1 MASPGKSSSS
11 KKSTPESSSK
21 KTTKK
26 SSKKAK
32 LNFIDVFAGA
42 GGLSCGMEQAGMNC
56 ILGVDHDK
64 HAMDTFALNHKN
76 AETYCGD
83 IRKLTKRK
91 LEDLI
96 GDTPVHA
103 VVGGPPCQGFSTVG
117 LGNPKDDRNA
127 LFLEFV
133 RLVRLTRPY
142 FVVMENVTGL
152 VAKKNEDTLKS
163 IFKKFHS
170 LGYNLNVKVMS
181 AHNYGVPEKRRR
193 TIIIGTRINDEP
205 IYPKHTHGD
214 KEEKTPKPT
223 VTVGDV
229 IFDLADKKGVI
240 HNHDEQAAAVKN
252 KMDAKRL
259 AKVPEGKGIR
269 YERDELA
276 YLPKSLHLG
285 VDWQALPENRFR
297 QSKYQ
302 RLDRK
307 TAGPT
312 IMTHRHSYFHPVEN
326 RYLTAREAAKIQS
339 FPNDFIF
346 SGPLSAQW
354 RQIGNAVPPLLG
366 KAIGRALVDLF
377 KKAKVED
384 LDFKK
389 RKRPNDHAIKYE
401 RGKAFVY
408 KRQKEVS
415 A

>member
-1 MASPGKSSSS
+1 MARPGKTPSS
-11 KKSTPESSSK
+11 KTTNRKSTASAK
-21 KTTKK
+21 KQ
-26 SSKKAK
+26 K

-42 GGLSCGMEQAGMNC
+42 GGLSCGLEQAGMNC
-56 ILGVDHDK
+56 ILGVDYDK

-76 AETYCGD
+76 ADTYCGD

-91 LEDLI
+91 LDEII

-117 LGNPKDDRNA
+117 IGNPEDERNG

-152 VAKKNEDTLKS
+152 VAKKNEDTLKA

-205 IYPKHTHGD
+205 TYPELTHGD
-214 KEEKTPKPT
+214 KEENTKNKT

-229 IFDLADKKGVI
+229 IYDLADKKGVI
-240 HNHDEQAAAVKN
+240 HNHDEEAAAVKN
-252 KMDAKRL
+252 KLDAKRI
-259 AKVPEGKGIR
+259 AKVPEGRGIR

-276 YLPKSLHLG
+276 FLPKSLRLG
-285 VDWQALPENRFR
+285 IDWQALPENRFR

-302 RLDRK
+302 RLDR
-307 TAGPT
+307 ALPGPT
-312 IMTHRHSYFHPVEN
+312 IMTHRHSYFHPQEN

-339 FPNDFIF
+339 FPNDFVF

-366 KAIGRALVDLF
+366 KAIGSALLDLF
-377 KKAKVED
+377 KKAKAED

-389 RKRPNDHAIKYE
+389 RKRPNDSAIKYI

-408 KRQKEVS
+408 KRQKE
-415 A
+415 ANA